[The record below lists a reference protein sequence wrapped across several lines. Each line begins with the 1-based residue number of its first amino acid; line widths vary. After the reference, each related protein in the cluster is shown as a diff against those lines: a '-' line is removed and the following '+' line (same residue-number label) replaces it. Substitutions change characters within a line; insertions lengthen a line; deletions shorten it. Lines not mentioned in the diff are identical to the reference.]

1 MKIETSKQN
10 YAKKIV
16 PYLDGS
22 LSQDEVSE
30 FEAYVMTHPELES
43 QIKTKEEEMNLLKSL
58 IPSQQISY
66 EAHSSL
72 QNEMKQSVFNLLKKV
87 EQRTFMNRLQD
98 KWEDFLN
105 G

>member
-1 MKIETSKQN
+1 MIETSKKN
-10 YAKKIV
+10 YARKIV

-22 LSQDEVSE
+22 LSAEEVSE
-30 FEAYVMTHPELES
+30 FEAYVMTHPELEA

-72 QNEMKQSVFNLLKKV
+72 EHELKQSVFNLLKV
-87 EQRTFMNRLQD
+87 EQRTIMNRIQD
-98 KWEDFLN
+98 KWEEFLN

>member
-1 MKIETSKQN
+1 MIETSKQN
-10 YAKKIV
+10 YARKIV

-22 LSQDEVSE
+22 LSPEEVSE

-58 IPSQQISY
+58 IPAQQISY
-66 EAHSSL
+66 ETHNSL
-72 QNEMKQSVFNLLKKV
+72 EHEMKQSVFNLLKF
-87 EQRTFMNRLQD
+87 EQRSVMTRIKD
-98 KWEDFLN
+98 KWEEFIN